1 MAQCGTHPLTFLL
14 ASDTLH
20 REATSGI
27 PPPLKEGG
35 GKEHHLHWIHPDTLP
50 SSPLGKLQEL
60 VQLFRGVDITQGVLG
75 VNEDE
80 ASDLHAL
87 KPAENRTFSVLPEG
101 KDGQATR

>member
-1 MAQCGTHPLTFLL
+1 M
-14 ASDTLH
+14 
-20 REATSGI
+20 
-27 PPPLKEGG
+27 
-35 GKEHHLHWIHPDTLP
+35 P

-80 ASDLHAL
+80 ASDPHAL

-101 KDGQATR
+101 EDGQAPRWGSQKIGMRTPYISTCCPQSRELH